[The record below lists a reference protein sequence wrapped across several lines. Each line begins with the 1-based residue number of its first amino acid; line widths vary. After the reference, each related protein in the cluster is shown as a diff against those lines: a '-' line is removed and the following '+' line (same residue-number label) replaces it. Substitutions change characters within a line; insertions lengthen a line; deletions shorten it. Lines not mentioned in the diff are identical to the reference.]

1 MSQLINKRCNI
12 CNTTIKYASY
22 WSRHCRTKKHLKNL
36 LKKLETNESSDKTRL
51 HSQNVTECNRNV
63 TECNRNVTD
72 GNQNKKF
79 PCKYCNKEFKQSQG
93 RSRHEIHRC
102 KERPPAQV
110 VNNNTNTN
118 SHNTNTN
125 ANNTTTNS
133 NNTLTNNTT
142 NQITLNVYGQE
153 EIPKHFLTDDL
164 FEKLKL
170 CNGDLTKTYLLLN
183 NELYLKNKQNNNIK
197 YTNIQSEY
205 CQILS
210 KDNNW
215 ILKRLLEVMNERG
228 ITIREE
234 LEIEMER
241 IVEKE
246 GIQNNT
252 IIPHPKIEQCQIM
265 YTPLEKF
272 DEDIDEEDEEIKEL
286 YKKYQIELYN
296 LKKKKRKKQE
306 IIHTI

>member
-1 MSQLINKRCNI
+1 MSRIINKRCNVCDI
-12 CNTTIKYASY
+12 NIKYGNY
-22 WSRHCRTKKHLKNL
+22 WAKHCKTKKHLRNL
-36 LKKLETNESSDKTRL
+36 KEIQKDPVEIQKDPIEIQKRSNRDPVEIQ
-51 HSQNVTECNRNV
+51 SQDINIEI
-63 TECNRNVTD
+63 
-72 GNQNKKF
+72 Q
-79 PCKYCNKEFKQSQG
+79 CKYCNKQFKHKTNKY
-93 RSRHEIHRC
+93 RHQLYRC
-102 KERPPAQV
+102 KLKPKETQV
-110 VNNNTNTN
+110 VNNNTN

-125 ANNTTTNS
+125 S
-133 NNTLTNNTT
+133 HNTLTNTTNNTT

-153 EIPKHFLTDDL
+153 KIPKHFLTDDL

-265 YTPLEKF
+265 YKPLDKF
-272 DEDIDEEDEEIKEL
+272 DEELDEEDEEIKEL